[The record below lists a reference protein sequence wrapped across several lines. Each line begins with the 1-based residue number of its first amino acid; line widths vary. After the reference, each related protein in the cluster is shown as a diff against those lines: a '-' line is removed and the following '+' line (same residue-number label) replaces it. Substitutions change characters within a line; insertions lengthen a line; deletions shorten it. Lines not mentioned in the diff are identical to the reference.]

1 MVHERDEKD
10 IEFENIV
17 DTLIELPIKNLL
29 GRIYELENEIL
40 FRQTLRDNALSKLS
54 THQLRLKEN
63 LRQLRYAFGDTAINR
78 KMSFEF
84 EIIKLESQK
93 INERLTY
100 FRDITGLQERIQQA
114 KEELA
119 IKQNNKRLI

>member
-1 MVHERDEKD
+1 MVQERDEKD
-10 IEFENIV
+10 KEFDNIV
-17 DTLIELPIKNLL
+17 DTLLELPIKNLFS
-29 GRIYELENEIL
+29 RIYELENEIH
-40 FRQTLRDNALSKLS
+40 FRQSLRDNALTKLS
-54 THQLRLKEN
+54 THQLRLKEK
-63 LRQLRYAFGDTAINR
+63 LRQLRYASSDTALSR